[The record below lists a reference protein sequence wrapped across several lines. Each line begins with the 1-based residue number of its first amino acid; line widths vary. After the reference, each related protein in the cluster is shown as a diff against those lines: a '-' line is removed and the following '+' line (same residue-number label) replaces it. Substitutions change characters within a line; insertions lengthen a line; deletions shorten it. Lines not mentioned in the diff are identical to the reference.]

1 MCFFFKEDVYI
12 GYSLE
17 ELARVRQALANEGI
31 RYSYNVVDHSG
42 QWRGRGTIRGNY
54 GSAGMNMNYSKQY
67 TVSVKRK
74 DFEKARHL
82 VHRALHS

>member
-17 ELARVRQALANEGI
+17 ELARVRQALHNEGI

-42 QWRGRGTIRGNY
+42 QWMGRGTIRGNY

-74 DFEKARHL
+74 DFERARYL
-82 VHRALHS
+82 VHRALQS

>member
-17 ELARVRQALANEGI
+17 ELARVRQALTNEGI

-42 QWRGRGTIRGNY
+42 QWMGRGTIRGNY